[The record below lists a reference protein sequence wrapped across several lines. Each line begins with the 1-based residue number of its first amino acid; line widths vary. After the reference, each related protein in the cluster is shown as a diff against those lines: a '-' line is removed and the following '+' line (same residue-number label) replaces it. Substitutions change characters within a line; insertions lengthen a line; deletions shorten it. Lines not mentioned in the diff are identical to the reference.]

1 MQWPSDA
8 HAAHFPL
15 WYTYPKRQVDLR
27 RAPPQLLHLV
37 DLPKSETTVGQR
49 GRNRAKTGQRSDP
62 IAKPVKPPSDP
73 ELAAIREKSILP
85 VLKDLQSSDPKLR
98 TAAASAIAN
107 IVQDTKCR
115 KLLLRE
121 QIVHVLLTETLTDAS
136 LESRAAG
143 WEILRVLTAE
153 EESDFCVHLYRIDV
167 LTAIQHASTK
177 ITEAL
182 VSPNAAFSK
191 RSKAEQSFIWCV
203 AEALTEIIAAL
214 AAAQDEALDAA
225 SQSQE
230 ILRFLFTLISVDS
243 TTASVLK
250 SALSC
255 MITLSEDNCQFV
267 EAILGDNTNQCYK
280 HLTTFKNSDGF
291 KAVLACGVLHNVFS
305 AMDWNDQN
313 PGRDGA
319 CDAILVPT
327 LSQTLERTNLNDH
340 AANGHGSV
348 SPADILQIALE
359 VLASIGTTLQN
370 SLGKGSRGKEE
381 AWEGIDSKDDAM
393 DADHIDDD
401 VSDDE
406 KLADE
411 DDEMGEDEIK
421 ADMEMVTG
429 ADDDADASSGIDDLP
444 TLREL
449 VQKAIP
455 QTVKLFRTIQ
465 GEDEL
470 STLIRTHALT
480 ALSNISWTVSCI
492 DFSEGANAAI
502 LQAWTPAAKLI
513 WNDAVAP
520 VLASNTSDV
529 SLATIVTSLAW
540 AVARTLHGHSFLKED
555 EHKKFISLYHASKSL
570 DGNPEDPFQSLGV
583 KCIGVLGQL
592 ALDPAPVILNREIG
606 VFLVTVVAA
615 LPETPAAD
623 SVEALNQL
631 FDIYGDENSANDREV
646 FWKDNFLQH
655 IEATVPKVKAMVKTV
670 DKRKSTELRA
680 RAEEASLNLSRFI
693 QYKQKHKP

>member
-1 MQWPSDA
+1 MA
-8 HAAHFPL
+8 
-15 WYTYPKRQVDLR
+15 
-27 RAPPQLLHLV
+27 
-37 DLPKSETTVGQR
+37 KSR
-49 GRNRAKTGQRSDP
+49 RNRAKAGQRSDP

-85 VLKDLQSSDPKLR
+85 VLKDLQSPDPKR
-98 TAAASAIAN
+98 RSAAAGAIAN
-107 IVQDTKCR
+107 IVHDTKCR

-121 QIVHVLLTETLTDAS
+121 QVVHILLTETLTDAS

-153 EESDFCVHLYRIDV
+153 EETDFCVHLFRVDV
-167 LTAIQHASTK
+167 LTAVQHASTK
-177 ITEAL
+177 TTKAL
-182 VSPNAAFSK
+182 VSPNGAFSK
-191 RSKAEQSFIWCV
+191 RSKAEQGFIWCI

-214 AAAQDEALDAA
+214 AAAQDEALDAS

-230 ILRFLFTLISVDS
+230 VLQFLFTLISTES

-255 MITLSEDNCQFV
+255 MITLSEDNRQFV
-267 EAILGDNTNQCYK
+267 EAILGDNANQCYK

-291 KAVLACGVLHNVFS
+291 KAVFACGVLHNVFS

-327 LSQTLERTNLNDH
+327 LSQTLERTSLSEKTT
-340 AANGHGSV
+340 NGHSSA
-348 SPADILQIALE
+348 SPADILQTALE
-359 VLASIGTTLQN
+359 VLASIGTVLQN
-370 SLGKGSRGKEE
+370 SLGKGSRGKKE
-381 AWEGIDSKDDAM
+381 ARDGVDSKDDAM
-393 DADHIDDD
+393 DADDNDDD
-401 VSDDE
+401 ISDDD
-406 KLADE
+406 KPADE
-411 DDEMGEDEIK
+411 DDEMGDDEIE

-429 ADDDADASSGIDDLP
+429 ADDEDAPSGIDDLP

-449 VQKAIP
+449 IQRAIP
-455 QTVKLFRTIQ
+455 QIVKLSQTIQ

-470 STLIRTHALT
+470 SILIRTHTLT

-502 LQAWTPAAKLI
+502 LQAWTPVAKFI
-513 WNDAVAP
+513 WDDAVAP

-529 SLATIVTSLAW
+529 SLATVVTSLAW
-540 AVARTLHGHSFLKED
+540 AVARTLHGQSFLKGD

-570 DGNPEDPFQSLGV
+570 DGNPEDPFQGLGV

-592 ALDPAPVILNREIG
+592 ALDPAPVTLNREIG
-606 VFLVTVVAA
+606 VFLVTAVAA
-615 LPETPAAD
+615 LPETPAAEA
-623 SVEALNQL
+623 VEALNQL
-631 FDIYGDENSANDREV
+631 FDIYADENGANDKEV
-646 FWKDNFLQH
+646 FWKDSFLQH
-655 IEATVPKVKAMVKTV
+655 MEATVPKVKAMVKTV

-680 RAEEASLNLSRFI
+680 RAEEASLNLTRFI
-693 QYKQKHKP
+693 QYKQKHRP

>member
-1 MQWPSDA
+1 MA
-8 HAAHFPL
+8 
-15 WYTYPKRQVDLR
+15 
-27 RAPPQLLHLV
+27 
-37 DLPKSETTVGQR
+37 KSR
-49 GRNRAKTGQRSDP
+49 RNRAKGGQRSDP

-85 VLKDLQSSDPKLR
+85 VLKDLQSPDPKSR
-98 TAAASAIAN
+98 TAAAGAIAN

-121 QIVHVLLTETLTDAS
+121 QIVHILLTETLTDAS

-153 EESDFCVHLYRIDV
+153 EEADFCVHLYRIDV
-167 LTAIQHASTK
+167 LTAVQHASTK
-177 ITEAL
+177 IVEAL
-182 VSPNAAFSK
+182 VSPNPAFSK
-191 RSKAEQSFIWCV
+191 RAKAEQNFIWCI

-214 AAAQDEALDAA
+214 AAAQDEALDA
-225 SQSQE
+225 SSRSQE
-230 ILRFLFTLISVDS
+230 ILRFLFTLISNDA
-243 TTASVLK
+243 TTGSALK

-255 MITLSEDNCQFV
+255 MITLSEDNPQFV
-267 EAILGDNTNQCYK
+267 EAILGDSANQCYK

-291 KAVLACGVLHNVFS
+291 KAVFACGVLHNVFS
-305 AMDWNDQN
+305 VMGWNDQN
-313 PGRDGA
+313 PGRDDI
-319 CDAILVPT
+319 CDAFLVPT
-327 LSQTLERTNLNDH
+327 LSQTLEHTSLSDNM
-340 AANGHGSV
+340 ANGHNSANPV
-348 SPADILQIALE
+348 DILQTALE

-370 SLGKGSRGKEE
+370 SLGKGSRTKEG
-381 AWEGIDSKDDAM
+381 AREGFDGKDDAM
-393 DADHIDDD
+393 DADELSDGDEDGDD
-401 VSDDE
+401 

-411 DDEMGEDEIK
+411 DDEMDQDEIE
-421 ADMEMVTG
+421 ADMDMVTG
-429 ADDDADASSGIDDLP
+429 ADDDADEPSGIDDLP
-444 TLREL
+444 TLKEL
-449 VQKAIP
+449 VQRAIP
-455 QTVKLFRTIQ
+455 QTVKLFRATQ
-465 GEDEL
+465 REDEL

-480 ALSNISWTVSCI
+480 ALSNIAWTVSCI

-502 LQAWTPAAKLI
+502 LQAWAPAAKLI

-540 AVARTLHGHSFLKED
+540 AIARTLHEQSFLSGD

-570 DGNPEDPFQSLGV
+570 DVNPEDPFQSLGV

-592 ALDPAPVILNREIG
+592 ALDPALVTLNREVG

-615 LPETPAAD
+615 LPGTPAAET
-623 SVEALNQL
+623 VEALNQL
-631 FDIYGDENSANDREV
+631 FDIYGDEKSANDKEV

-693 QYKQKHKP
+693 QYKQKHRP

>member
-1 MQWPSDA
+1 MA
-8 HAAHFPL
+8 
-15 WYTYPKRQVDLR
+15 
-27 RAPPQLLHLV
+27 
-37 DLPKSETTVGQR
+37 KSR
-49 GRNRAKTGQRSDP
+49 RNRAKGGQRSDP

-85 VLKDLQSSDPKLR
+85 VIKDLQSSDPKSR
-98 TAAASAIAN
+98 TTAAGAIAN

-121 QIVHVLLTETLTDAS
+121 QIVHILLTETLTDAS

-153 EESDFCVHLYRIDV
+153 EEADFCVHLYRIDV
-167 LTAIQHASTK
+167 LTAVQHASTK
-177 ITEAL
+177 ITEAIN
-182 VSPNAAFSK
+182 SPNAAFSK
-191 RSKAEQSFIWCV
+191 RSKAEQNFVWCI
-203 AEALTEIIAAL
+203 AEALTEIISAL
-214 AAAQDEALDAA
+214 AAAQDEALDAS
-225 SQSQE
+225 SQNQE
-230 ILRFLFTLISVDS
+230 ILRFLFTLVSYDS
-243 TTASVLK
+243 TTASVIR

-255 MITLSEDNCQFV
+255 MITLSEDNRQFV
-267 EAILGDNTNQCYK
+267 EAILGDSTHQCYK
-280 HLTTFKNSDGF
+280 HLMTFKNSDGF
-291 KAVLACGVLHNVFS
+291 KAAFACGVLHNIFS
-305 AMDWNDQN
+305 VMDWNDQN

-327 LSQTLERTNLNDH
+327 LSQTLERTSLKDDMT
-340 AANGHGSV
+340 NGNSSG
-348 SPADILQIALE
+348 SPADILQMALE
-359 VLASIGTTLQN
+359 VLASIGTALQD
-370 SLGKGSRGKEE
+370 SLGKGSRAKKPVR
-381 AWEGIDSKDDAM
+381 EGLNGEDDAM
-393 DADHIDDD
+393 DADDNEEDI
-401 VSDDE
+401 SGDE

-411 DDEMGEDEIK
+411 DDEMDEDEME
-421 ADMEMVTG
+421 ADMDMVTG
-429 ADDDADASSGIDDLP
+429 ADDDADAPSGIDDLP

-449 VQKAIP
+449 IQKAIP
-455 QTVKLFRTIQ
+455 QAVKLFQTIQ
-465 GEDEL
+465 GTDEL

-480 ALSNISWTVSCI
+480 ALSNVAWTVSCI

-502 LQAWTPAAKLI
+502 LQAWIPVAKLM
-513 WNDAVAP
+513 WNNAVAP
-520 VLASNTSDV
+520 VLGSNTSDV

-540 AVARTLHGHSFLKED
+540 AVARTLHEQSFLKGD

-570 DGNPEDPFQSLGV
+570 DGSTEDPFQSLGV

-592 ALDPAPVILNREIG
+592 ALDPAPVALNREIG

-631 FDIYGDENSANDREV
+631 FDIYGDEKSTHDREV

-670 DKRKSTELRA
+670 DKRKSSELRA

-693 QYKQKHKP
+693 QYKQKHRP

>member
-1 MQWPSDA
+1 MAKS
-8 HAAHFPL
+8 
-15 WYTYPKRQVDLR
+15 R
-27 RAPPQLLHLV
+27 R
-37 DLPKSETTVGQR
+37 S
-49 GRNRAKTGQRSDP
+49 RAQAGQRSNP

-73 ELAAIREKSILP
+73 ELAAIREKNILP
-85 VLKDLQSSDPKLR
+85 VLKDLQSSDPKSR
-98 TAAASAIAN
+98 TTAAGAIAN

-121 QIVHVLLTETLTDAS
+121 QIVHILLTETLTDAS

-143 WEILRVLTAE
+143 WEILRVLAAE
-153 EESDFCVHLYRIDV
+153 EEADFCVHLYRIDV
-167 LTAIQHASTK
+167 LTAVRHASTK

-182 VSPNAAFSK
+182 VLPNAAFSK

-203 AEALTEIIAAL
+203 AEALAEIIAAL

-230 ILRFLFTLISVDS
+230 ILRFLFTLISTDS

-255 MITLSEDNCQFV
+255 MITLSEDNRQFV
-267 EAILGDNTNQCYK
+267 EAILGDSTTQCYK
-280 HLTTFKNSDGF
+280 YLTTFKNSDGF
-291 KAVLACGVLHNVFS
+291 KAVLACGVLHNIFS
-305 AMDWNDQN
+305 VMDWNDQN

-327 LSQTLERTNLNDH
+327 LSQTLERTSLNDH
-340 AANGHGSV
+340 MANGNSAM

-359 VLASIGTTLQN
+359 VLASIGTALQN
-370 SLGKGSRGKEE
+370 SLGKDTRAKKEG
-381 AWEGIDSKDDAM
+381 WEGLDGKDDAM
-393 DADHIDDD
+393 DADDNDHDIPDDD
-401 VSDDE
+401 
-406 KLADE
+406 KPADE
-411 DDEMGEDEIK
+411 DDEMGEDEME
-421 ADMEMVTG
+421 ADMEIVTG
-429 ADDDADASSGIDDLP
+429 ANNDVDAPSGIDELP

-449 VQKAIP
+449 IQRVIP
-455 QTVKLFRTIQ
+455 QAVSLFQTIQ

-470 STLIRTHALT
+470 STLIRTHTLT
-480 ALSNISWTVSCI
+480 ALSNIAWTVSCI
-492 DFSEGANAAI
+492 DFSEGANTAI

-513 WNDAVAP
+513 WSNAVAP

-540 AVARTLHGHSFLKED
+540 AIARTLHEQSFLSGD

-570 DGNPEDPFQSLGV
+570 DGNLEDPFQSLGV

-592 ALDPAPVILNREIG
+592 ALDPAPVTLNREIG

-615 LPETPAAD
+615 LPETSAAE

-631 FDIYGDENSANDREV
+631 FDIYGDEKSANDAEV

-655 IEATVPKVKAMVKTV
+655 IETTVPKVKAMTKTV
-670 DKRKSTELRA
+670 DKRKSAELRN

-693 QYKQKHKP
+693 QYKQKHRP